1 MRLFGFAGWSGSG
14 KTTLIDRLVPRFT
27 SQGLTVSLVK
37 HAHHEFDI
45 DQPGKDSFLHRE
57 AGCEEVLITSSARW
71 ALMHELHGAKELSV
85 DEAIARISPCDLL
98 LIEGFKTAPIPK
110 LEIYRR
116 SLGKPLLHPDDPH
129 ILAIASDGA
138 LTTLLPHFE
147 IDDVD
152 DISAFVLQHSRV
164 L

>member
-1 MRLFGFAGWSGSG
+1 M
-14 KTTLIDRLVPRFT
+14 
-27 SQGLTVSLVK
+27 SLVK